1 MAVLVVDIMHGLEP
15 QTIESINLLKKKKTP
30 FIVALNKVCFFLP
43 FGNHQVAVFS
53 KLVNLLYFSK
63 GNKNKYFAV
72 TSLTCFRHFKDEKGT
87 GAEMCPAIVSGIVIG
102 DAPISYREEKFDV
115 TLPWLQNFWK
125 KFLKISPLYWPI
137 FSLSLVT
144 VQKLFAKVNLAR
156 SPRF

>member
-87 GAEMCPAIVSGIVIG
+87 GGEMCPQLFLGSLLGTRRSAIERRSLTSRYHGSKISG
-102 DAPISYREEKFDV
+102 K
-115 TLPWLQNFWK
+115 NFS
-125 KFLKISPLYWPI
+125 KFL
-137 FSLSLVT
+137 LSIGRY
-144 VQKLFAKVNLAR
+144 FP
-156 SPRF
+156 SH